1 MRSRKGAPSRS
12 MTMLRWSRGF
22 TNLYQSS
29 LRVTDDCPI
38 AVGNGHDLP
47 RLIGESVPGV
57 AAVVDDV
64 VEGFEDAVRK
74 PVLAHELPDIF
85 LAVELGCA
93 RWQWQERDV
102 ARNPEIFR
110 AVPAGLIE
118 DENGMRAG
126 GDLRGDLLEMKL
138 HSFAVA
144 GRQHERGAR
153 SALGANRAEQV
164 GRLGA
169 LIVDGTG
176 SRALPG
182 PAIGELVFLPDPH
195 LVLEP
200 YLYRCVR
207 REPRSD
213 FRHALDEVFLTA
225 TTATGACSQ
234 PFALPSTAG
243 NRKSLR

>member
-1 MRSRKGAPSRS
+1 MRSRFIVLAQPNVKVCLQLVERVVHLLAERHSIELVERS
-12 MTMLRWSRGF
+12 LVEAFADRA
-22 TNLYQSS
+22 LIPSS

-118 DENGMRAG
+118 DENGVRAG

-138 HSFAVA
+138 HGFAVA
-144 GRQHERGAR
+144 GRQHERGAPHRSRRNPACTPPHRPTPRPGPRRADTETGNGVISR
-153 SALGANRAEQV
+153 SAAYWLG
-164 GRLGA
+164 
-169 LIVDGTG
+169 
-176 SRALPG
+176 
-182 PAIGELVFLPDPH
+182 
-195 LVLEP
+195 
-200 YLYRCVR
+200 
-207 REPRSD
+207 
-213 FRHALDEVFLTA
+213 
-225 TTATGACSQ
+225 
-234 PFALPSTAG
+234 
-243 NRKSLR
+243 

>member
-1 MRSRKGAPSRS
+1 MAVHRSPLSSKRAPIPARNGS
-12 MTMLRWSRGF
+12 
-22 TNLYQSS
+22 YQSS

-57 AAVVDDV
+57 AAAVDDV
-64 VEGFEDAVRK
+64 VEGFADAVRK

-93 RWQWQERDV
+93 RWQRQERDV

-118 DENGMRAG
+118 DENGVRAG
-126 GDLRGDLLEMKL
+126 GDLRGDLVEMKL
-138 HSFAVA
+138 HGFAVA

-182 PAIGELVFLPDPH
+182 PA
-195 LVLEP
+195 
-200 YLYRCVR
+200 
-207 REPRSD
+207 
-213 FRHALDEVFLTA
+213 
-225 TTATGACSQ
+225 
-234 PFALPSTAG
+234 
-243 NRKSLR
+243 

>member
-1 MRSRKGAPSRS
+1 M
-12 MTMLRWSRGF
+12 
-22 TNLYQSS
+22 
-29 LRVTDDCPI
+29 TDDCPI

-47 RLIGESVPGV
+47 RLIDEGVPGV

-93 RWQWQERDV
+93 RWQRQERDV

-138 HSFAVA
+138 HGFAVA
-144 GRQHERGAR
+144 GRQHERGAQ
-153 SALGANRAEQV
+153 S
-164 GRLGA
+164 
-169 LIVDGTG
+169 
-176 SRALPG
+176 
-182 PAIGELVFLPDPH
+182 
-195 LVLEP
+195 
-200 YLYRCVR
+200 
-207 REPRSD
+207 
-213 FRHALDEVFLTA
+213 
-225 TTATGACSQ
+225 TTARFERSRILSA
-234 PFALPSTAG
+234 P
-243 NRKSLR
+243 KIYISLTILGH